1 MIRNRV
7 SEEANLPSKEAK
19 LTVLLDDQSA
29 DTENTEISSEHETIL
44 TSTDDEY
51 LRILLL
57 ELCLLLPSIETIV
70 GGSVKTMFGTERTTS
85 VSEFLVTLD
94 LPKSGLL

>member
-29 DTENTEISSEHETIL
+29 DTENTEISCEHETIL

-57 ELCLLLPSIETIV
+57 ELCLLLPSIEPIV